1 MMEQNTNQEKQTLTP
16 KKEMSDFRKA
26 LLWTTVCTVL
36 ISGIAL
42 IGGIIAAIVF
52 HSQGRNEI
60 SKGIWTGLA
69 IGISILIVAMGITCF
84 VLIASIG

>member
-1 MMEQNTNQEKQTLTP
+1 MEQNTNQEKQTPAP

-26 LLWTTVCTVL
+26 LLWTAISTVL

-42 IGGIIAAIVF
+42 VGGIIAAIVF
-52 HSQGRNEI
+52 HSQGQKEI

-69 IGISILIVAMGITCF
+69 IGISILIVVLGVTCF
-84 VLIASIG
+84 VLIASIE